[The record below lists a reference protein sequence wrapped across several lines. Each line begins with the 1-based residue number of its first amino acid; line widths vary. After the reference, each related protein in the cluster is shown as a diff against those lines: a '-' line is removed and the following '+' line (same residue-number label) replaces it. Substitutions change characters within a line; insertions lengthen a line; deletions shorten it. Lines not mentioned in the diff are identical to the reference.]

1 MPKASDLLLSVSVC
15 AETYKTKIIDLA
27 LASSEELRQ
36 MAQQQ
41 EPLWLFDT
49 NKQTEVL
56 NEVEYK
62 RRFAHLDPTLEEIIK
77 LIANGG
83 GPIDMTNFNGNVDI
97 EMGNSSIPSV
107 IEASRAIGIVL
118 VDPINLV
125 HMLMDVGHM
134 CSPTLFQ
141 KQQIL
146 EFY

>member
-1 MPKASDLLLSVSVC
+1 MQVLERENMPRASDLLLSVSVC
-15 AETYKTKIIDLA
+15 AETYKTKIVDLA

-36 MAQQQ
+36 IAQQQ

-77 LIANGG
+77 FIANG
-83 GPIDMTNFNGNVDI
+83 GPIDMPNFNGNVDI

-125 HMLMDVGHM
+125 HMLMDVV
-134 CSPTLFQ
+134 S
-141 KQQIL
+141 
-146 EFY
+146 YR